1 LRYLQAIAVSRFC
14 YDGIGFVLGGTVM
27 RAFEVMATVSN
38 SKQLILDSDLDW
50 DTSRVKVIILE
61 SDEVEFDPD
70 DTPVEDVKASL
81 RRALQDYK
89 EGKTRPVSE
98 LWERI

>member
-1 LRYLQAIAVSRFC
+1 LQAIAVSGFC
-14 YDGIGFVLGGTVM
+14 YDGIGFVVRGTVM

-50 DTSRVKVIILE
+50 DASRVKVIILE

-70 DTPVEDVKASL
+70 DTTVEEVKDSL
-81 RRALQDYK
+81 RRALQEYK
-89 EGKTRPVSE
+89 EGKIIPLE
-98 LWERI
+98 DMWKRIDAE

>member
-1 LRYLQAIAVSRFC
+1 
-14 YDGIGFVLGGTVM
+14 M

-38 SKQLILDSDLDW
+38 SKQLLLDSDLDW
-50 DTSRVKVIILE
+50 DISRVKVIILE

-70 DTPVEDVKASL
+70 DTPVKEVKASL

-89 EGKTRPVSE
+89 EGK
-98 LWERI
+98 RIPLKDMWKGIDAE

>member
-1 LRYLQAIAVSRFC
+1 
-14 YDGIGFVLGGTVM
+14 M

-38 SKQLILDSDLDW
+38 SKQLLLDSDLDW

-70 DTPVEDVKASL
+70 DTTVEEVKASL
-81 RRALQDYK
+81 RRALQEYK
-89 EGKTRPVSE
+89 EGKTIPLE
-98 LWERI
+98 EMWEGIDAE

>member
-1 LRYLQAIAVSRFC
+1 MS
-14 YDGIGFVLGGTVM
+14 FVVRGTVM

-38 SKQLILDSDLDW
+38 SKQLLLDSDLDW

-70 DTPVEDVKASL
+70 DTPVEEVKASL
-81 RRALQDYK
+81 RRALQEYK

-98 LWERI
+98 LWQRI

>member
-1 LRYLQAIAVSRFC
+1 
-14 YDGIGFVLGGTVM
+14 M

-38 SKQLILDSDLDW
+38 SNQLLLDSDLDW
-50 DTSRVKVIILE
+50 ETNRVKVIILE
-61 SDEVEFDPD
+61 SNELEVDPD

-81 RRALQDYK
+81 RRALQEYK